1 MFLLHLHSRPAFYC
15 WPLAVPVWS
24 VKCSALLT
32 RADGAAFGPICLV
45 WVCVLR
51 FAWHHWSPAGS
62 SSLIPGVSTFAQ
74 HLWSRGSLD
83 QKNSCTQVLEYRIW
97 SRAGLWIG
105 LAWPHQHRDH
115 VLPPVFCGIYFCPGL
130 SALAPATAVA
140 LSPKSN
146 AEWTVKL
153 PGEHWQSC
161 KVLHRASGEAWKSA
175 LYVVYFYLM

>member
-1 MFLLHLHSRPAFYC
+1 M
-15 WPLAVPVWS
+15 
-24 VKCSALLT
+24 
-32 RADGAAFGPICLV
+32 D
-45 WVCVLR
+45 R
-51 FAWHHWSPAGS
+51 FSPAPLTSQPCAAS
-62 SSLIPGVSTFAQ
+62 SV
-74 HLWSRGSLD
+74 LWYL
-83 QKNSCTQVLEYRIW
+83 L
-97 SRAGLWIG
+97 LP
-105 LAWPHQHRDH
+105 WP
-115 VLPPVFCGIYFCPGL
+115 L